1 MKKVSRSA
9 LVPYSCEQ
17 MFDVANDA
25 AHYPEFLPWCAGAKV
40 FSETESEMVA
50 RLELTKGGMHKSF
63 TTRNTKCRPDSID
76 IQLEE
81 GPFHELTGKWTFEA
95 LGTQGCKVTLEL
107 AFEFSGGLIDSAVA
121 RFLTGVQD
129 LVLIISLEVIKQL
142 GWSCWLSICFR
153 FS

>member
-25 AHYPEFLPWCAGAKV
+25 ARYPEFLPWCAAAKV

-50 RLELTKGGMHKSF
+50 RLELTKGGLNRSF
-63 TTRNTKCRPDSID
+63 TTRNTKYRPDSID

-81 GPFHELTGKWTFEA
+81 GPFRELTGKWTFRA

-107 AFEFSGGLIDSAVA
+107 AFEFSGGLVDSAVS
-121 RFLTGVQD
+121 RF
-129 LVLIISLEVIKQL
+129 
-142 GWSCWLSICFR
+142 
-153 FS
+153 FSQGADRIMDAFCERADRLYT

>member
-25 AHYPEFLPWCAGAKV
+25 RHYPEFLPWCVAAEV

-50 RLELTKGGMHKSF
+50 RLELTRGGLRKSF
-63 TTRNTKCRPDSID
+63 TTRNTKYRPDSID

-81 GPFHELTGKWTFEA
+81 GPFHELTGRWTFKA

-107 AFEFSGGLIDSAVA
+107 AFEFSGGVIDSAIA
-121 RFLTGVQD
+121 RFFNQGADKIMDAFCERADRLYN
-129 LVLIISLEVIKQL
+129 
-142 GWSCWLSICFR
+142 
-153 FS
+153 

>member
-1 MKKVSRSA
+1 VKKVSRSA

-25 AHYPEFLPWCAGAKV
+25 RQYPEFLPWCAAAEV

-50 RLELTKGGMHKSF
+50 RLDLARGGIHKSF

-76 IQLEE
+76 IQLED
-81 GPFHELTGKWTFEA
+81 GPFHELTGKWTFKA

-107 AFEFSGGLIDSAVA
+107 AFEFSGGVIDSAFA
-121 RFLTGVQD
+121 RFFNQGADRIMDAFCERADRLYT
-129 LVLIISLEVIKQL
+129 
-142 GWSCWLSICFR
+142 
-153 FS
+153 

>member
-25 AHYPEFLPWCAGAKV
+25 ANYPEFLPWCAGAKV

-50 RLELTKGGMHKSF
+50 RLELTKGGLNKSF
-63 TTRNTKCRPDSID
+63 TTRNTKFRPESID

-81 GPFHELTGKWTFEA
+81 GPFQELTGKWTFKA
-95 LGTQGCKVTLEL
+95 LGTEGCKVTLEL
-107 AFEFSGGLIDSAVA
+107 AFEFSGGLIDSALS
-121 RFLTGVQD
+121 RF
-129 LVLIISLEVIKQL
+129 
-142 GWSCWLSICFR
+142 
-153 FS
+153 FSQGADRIMDAFCDRADRLYA